1 MPAYGAW
8 VYGLDRALDPPANRD
23 TLTEQVYLPVF
34 GMKQGANAMVAIIES
49 GRAAARISADIAG
62 RSDSYNKVFAAFT
75 VIPKGITSLES
86 WTQWRLGVSGVRQ
99 SINIYQSRPF
109 MEDIVVRY
117 KFLQNEDASYSG
129 MARAY
134 QDYLVSRG
142 VLSRLSGGDDL
153 TFLLELVGSIAV
165 KQPVLGAPREVVR
178 PLTTFDQAREIVDRF
193 AAVGVDEVALRFSGW
208 LKGGFYHSF
217 PDRMRVEK
225 TVGDLGALDRLCS
238 YLESKGVDLYPDV
251 AFLEVYRNTLLDGFV
266 TVRDAARYL
275 NKDTAT
281 SHNINPINALHEGWK
296 ALPILSV
303 RRLPSVIQGFL
314 DGFSRTSAPGL
325 SLRQMGRQVNS
336 DFREDPSIL
345 VDREQAVAILEEQM
359 RILAEDHKLKLL
371 IEGGN
376 DYSLKYVS
384 LVARAPMSSSEYNL
398 IDRSVPFYQ
407 MVLHGYVNYAGAPLN
422 HAQDLRYERL
432 KTIEYGAMPYY
443 QLIYGEPSEVKRTEV
458 NDLFSMGFEDWIHEA
473 GQFYAEANRI
483 LADVQDQRI
492 VEHRELAA
500 GLFQTVYENGQ
511 SVFVNYNREDVA
523 VGDVVVPGRGYVLV
537 EGALASEW

>member
-193 AAVGVDEVALRFSGW
+193 AAVGVDEVALRFSG
-208 LKGGFYHSF
+208 
-217 PDRMRVEK
+217 
-225 TVGDLGALDRLCS
+225 
-238 YLESKGVDLYPDV
+238 
-251 AFLEVYRNTLLDGFV
+251 
-266 TVRDAARYL
+266 
-275 NKDTAT
+275 
-281 SHNINPINALHEGWK
+281 
-296 ALPILSV
+296 
-303 RRLPSVIQGFL
+303 
-314 DGFSRTSAPGL
+314 
-325 SLRQMGRQVNS
+325 
-336 DFREDPSIL
+336 
-345 VDREQAVAILEEQM
+345 
-359 RILAEDHKLKLL
+359 
-371 IEGGN
+371 
-376 DYSLKYVS
+376 
-384 LVARAPMSSSEYNL
+384 
-398 IDRSVPFYQ
+398 
-407 MVLHGYVNYAGAPLN
+407 
-422 HAQDLRYERL
+422 
-432 KTIEYGAMPYY
+432 
-443 QLIYGEPSEVKRTEV
+443 
-458 NDLFSMGFEDWIHEA
+458 
-473 GQFYAEANRI
+473 
-483 LADVQDQRI
+483 
-492 VEHRELAA
+492 
-500 GLFQTVYENGQ
+500 
-511 SVFVNYNREDVA
+511 
-523 VGDVVVPGRGYVLV
+523 
-537 EGALASEW
+537 